1 VEERPSGEPALD
13 ESRPSRRRQRARRRE
28 TPGEGRSYAAVAEP
42 VSTFLF
48 VSSVIGS
55 VLAIGTV
62 HTSTLLVVA
71 AAAFGAVALMLYSRA
86 AAPAAPVA
94 AGPISLSLPLVT
106 CLALVAYTLLQAVPL
121 PIGVLRTIAPA
132 NADVWER
139 VLMPFAE
146 APLRWASI
154 SLDPGASVVEALKWS
169 VYAAVFAVAAAV
181 SSRRGSSFGLAL
193 VFASAV
199 IAALTTVGH
208 GLSGATRVFGLY
220 QPAFAVSPWHIGPL
234 LNTNNLAGY
243 LNLGAMAGV
252 GLILSRKPIVPAW
265 LAGLGV
271 MLIVGVDVTS
281 ASRAGVLA
289 LPLGVITLALI
300 LASRVHRSS
309 SGSASRTSRAS
320 TWLIGLS
327 IGGGAVLALL
337 GGTREAWTELYEK
350 DLAKIGMLFWAKP
363 LVGDHPWL
371 GIGRGAF
378 ESVFPVYRASPGN
391 LVYTHAENFPAQWA
405 SEWGIPVTIAAFVAF
420 AWAFAPGRLGVSR
433 SASAASGW
441 VGVLIVLLQNMFD
454 LALEVPAVSIALAAV
469 LGSLWGDTRR
479 RGGALREAKATA
491 PASAPSPSSSS
502 SIRAAWIV
510 AAAGVLL
517 ISIASRY
524 RITDVASDRL
534 AIKAFYE
541 TRNVQFR
548 EDARALR
555 AELHGAML
563 RHPAEPYFPL
573 IGALVAVRARDQNPM
588 PWLQHTLERGQIN
601 GKAHLLLSEVLHAR
615 GALAQALFE
624 LRLSVENDS
633 TLAGPAALLAVRW
646 TKKYEELLAS
656 VPPGKAGVLMLD
668 QIAAYLTVP
677 DSGALR
683 SRVDRELI
691 ARDPMQVS
699 ARFREADARLKAL
712 EQSAPAQGAPPPAEG
727 ICADREACRRAVLAE
742 AEAIGSARPDLG
754 TAALLRAR
762 LLVVEGKAE
771 EAMKLLAVECQ
782 KVSDRVLCL
791 QGRVQAA
798 ARIKGT
804 DRLTEAA
811 KDLLGAS
818 CGTPGRCAEMATWVG
833 DIRSGRGELNLA
845 FVLYERAARVDP
857 TEARW
862 LKLADA
868 ASAAGA
874 HLRAA
879 DALEQVARRRGR
891 QDPELKKR
899 IEEEQRRGVF
909 PGR

>member
-1 VEERPSGEPALD
+1 VEERPSRETAPD
-13 ESRPSRRRQRARRRE
+13 EAGPSRRKQRTRRRE
-28 TPGEGRSYAAVAEP
+28 THREERSYAALAEP

-48 VSSVIGS
+48 VASVIGS

-62 HTSTLLVVA
+62 HTLTLLFVA
-71 AAAFGAVALMLYSRA
+71 AAAFGAVALVLYSRVT
-86 AAPAAPVA
+86 APVA
-94 AGPISLSLPLVT
+94 AGQISLSLPLVT
-106 CLALVAYTLLQAVPL
+106 FLALAAYSLLQAVPL
-121 PIGVLRTIAPA
+121 PIGVLRSIAPA

-139 VLMPFAE
+139 VLLPFVE
-146 APLRWASI
+146 PPLRWASL

-169 VYAAVFAVAAAV
+169 VYAAVFALAAAV
-181 SSRRGSSFGLAL
+181 SSRRGASFGTAL

-199 IAALTTVGH
+199 LAALTTVGH
-208 GLSGATRVFGLY
+208 GLAGATRVFGLY
-220 QPAFAVSPWHIGPL
+220 QPAFAVSAWHIGPL

-243 LNLGAMAGV
+243 LNLGAITGL

-265 LAGLGV
+265 LSGLGV
-271 MLIVGVDVTS
+271 MLIVGVNITS

-289 LPLGVITLALI
+289 LPLGVILLALI
-300 LASRVHRSS
+300 SRATHAHRST
-309 SGSASRTSRAS
+309 SGAAPQTVHAS

-327 IGGGAVLALL
+327 IGGGAVLAVL
-337 GGTREAWTELYEK
+337 GGSREAWTELYEK
-350 DLAKIGMLFWAKP
+350 DLSKIGMLFWAKP
-363 LVGDHPWL
+363 LLGEHPWF

-405 SEWGIPVTIAAFVAF
+405 SEWGIPITIAAFIAF

-433 SASAASGW
+433 SMSAASGW

-469 LGSLWGDTRR
+469 LGSLWGDGRR
-479 RGGALREAKATA
+479 RRPSSARSAAPSTSGEANA
-491 PASAPSPSSSS
+491 PAPARQ
-502 SIRAAWIV
+502 IRMAWIV

-517 ISIASRY
+517 IALAGRY
-524 RITDVASDRL
+524 RLTDVASDRL
-534 AIKAFYE
+534 AIKASYE
-541 TRNVQFR
+541 TRHVQFP

-555 AELHGAML
+555 AELRAAMQ

-573 IGALVAVRARDQNPM
+573 IGALVAIRAGDQNPM
-588 PWLQHTLERGQIN
+588 PWLQRTLERGQIN
-601 GKAHLLLSEVLHAR
+601 GKAHLLLSEVLHDR

-633 TLAGPAALLAVRW
+633 GLVGPAALLAVRW
-646 TKKYEELLAS
+646 AKKYEEILAS

-668 QIAAYLTVP
+668 QIAAYL
-677 DSGALR
+677 SEMNASALR
-683 SRVDRELI
+683 SRVDREII
-691 ARDPMQVS
+691 ARDPAQVR
-699 ARFREADARLKAL
+699 AHLREADARLKVL
-712 EQSAPAQGAPPPAEG
+712 EQSAPAQGAPPPADG
-727 ICADREACRRAVLAE
+727 ICSDREACRRVVLDE
-742 AEAIGSARPDLG
+742 AEAIALAQPDLG
-754 TAALLRAR
+754 IAALLRAR
-762 LLVVEGKAE
+762 LLVVDGKPE
-771 EAMKLLAVECQ
+771 EAFKLLAVECQ
-782 KVSDRVLCL
+782 KASDRIPCL

-811 KDLLGAS
+811 KELLGAA
-818 CGTPGRCAEMATWVG
+818 CGTPVRCAETASWVG
-833 DIRSGRGELNLA
+833 DIRSGRGEVNLA
-845 FVLYERAARVDP
+845 LVMFERAARVDP

-868 ASAAGA
+868 ASVAGA

-879 DALEQVARRRGR
+879 DALEQVARRRGGR
-891 QDPELKKR
+891 DAALQQR
-899 IEEEQRRGVF
+899 IEEEQRRGML